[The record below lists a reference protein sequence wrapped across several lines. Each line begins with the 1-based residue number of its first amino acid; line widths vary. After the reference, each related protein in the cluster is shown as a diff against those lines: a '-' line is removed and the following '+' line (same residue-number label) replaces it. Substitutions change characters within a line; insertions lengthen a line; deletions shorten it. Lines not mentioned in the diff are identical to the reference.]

1 MSIRSPSV
9 RFDAPVGTW
18 KAPSPKGF
26 PPPAAVQP
34 TALRPAA
41 FELTSATPH
50 PADPSPGTPWAT
62 IQESLARAARQGLG
76 RFTGPDGAVHTPVT
90 LDSPVCALMRAHPAA
105 GPRCAEQCDG
115 GVRTALATGRTR
127 LFKCHAGLAVFV
139 TRAGAGPRGATAAA
153 AATPGAAGTVLLGGR
168 VFLGYDDL
176 HAFRAYADE
185 LGLDPEAVAGL
196 IPDIRMAD
204 LPQVKAFAEQAR
216 AAAAAVLALERDG
229 DAARAQGDRLRYL
242 MEVFAALEKERPA
255 EVPRAV
261 LHGLGILFGA
271 PAGLVLAPAED
282 DEAGELEPVEGG
294 RLAPV
299 AVFLGN
305 GAAFAREALAGTRV
319 DAGTRWL
326 QPALADRT
334 PVRHDAAHDLLK
346 AGFPAPTATVDA
358 FPITTGRRTGTVVA
372 LLNTPLTAEDRAA
385 VAVFCRH
392 AALLLEH
399 GEAPEPREAAPEGSE
414 APELAP
420 AAEGAPVPWETA
432 DADLLCRGILRRAAA
447 GVEAEHGSVMLL
459 DPAEDRLRV
468 RAVHGVDL
476 KYLEYIRIRPGEG
489 IAGTV
494 FATGRPMVVA
504 DIAKE
509 EGLKGGM
516 RARYLTRS
524 FVSLPIRLGERPLGV
539 INLSDKRG
547 GAAFSRG
554 DLRHLVPVA
563 QQAALALERIEALKR
578 SEELKKASMTDY
590 LTGLLNRAAF
600 DRRLAEEVERAQR
613 YPFASPLSLLVV
625 DIDDFKKVNDALG
638 LFTGDDCIRACAR
651 TLEEGT
657 RTIDSVYRRGGE
669 EFTVI
674 LPHTSREAALTLAE
688 RLCRQVALLQVV
700 SKHTPNAVSFTVSM
714 GLATYPD
721 DADSEDALF
730 QRANQALHAAKEGGK
745 NQVVTLPPGLPL

>member
-1 MSIRSPSV
+1 M
-9 RFDAPVGTW
+9 
-18 KAPSPKGF
+18 
-26 PPPAAVQP
+26 
-34 TALRPAA
+34 
-41 FELTSATPH
+41 TSAHPH
-50 PADPSPGTPWAT
+50 PADPPPGTPWAT
-62 IQESLARAARQGLG
+62 VQESISRAGRQALG
-76 RFTGPDGAVHTPVT
+76 RFSGPDGAPHTPIT

-115 GVRTALATGRTR
+115 GVRAALATGRTR

-139 TRAGAGPRGATAAA
+139 TRAGVGPRGH
-153 AATPGAAGTVLLGGR
+153 PGGSDGVAGTVLLGGK

-185 LGLDPEAVAGL
+185 LGLTPEAVADL
-196 IPDIRMAD
+196 IPDIRMAE
-204 LPQVKAFAEQAR
+204 LQEVKAFAEQAR
-216 AAAAAVLALERDG
+216 AAAAAVLALEREG

-242 MEVFAALEKERPA
+242 LEVFAALEKERPS

-271 PAGLVLAPAED
+271 PAGLLLAPTEGGRHLAPA
-282 DEAGELEPVEGG
+282 A
-294 RLAPV
+294 A
-299 AVFLGN
+299 FSGN
-305 GAAFAREALAGTRV
+305 GADFGGDALAATLV
-319 DAGTRWL
+319 DATARWL

-346 AGFPAPTATVDA
+346 AGFPAPTAAVDA
-358 FPITTGRRTGTVVA
+358 FPLSIGPGTGSPGGGTVVA
-372 LLNTPLTAEDRAA
+372 LLNTPLTPEDRAA

-392 AALLLEH
+392 AALLLERDP
-399 GEAPEPREAAPEGSE
+399 ERRAPAVGTERAEGPDDSDGQD
-414 APELAP
+414 LTP
-420 AAEGAPVPWETA
+420 AAEAAPVPWETA
-432 DADLLCRGILRRAAA
+432 DADLLCSGILRRAAA

-504 DIAKE
+504 DIARE
-509 EGLKGGM
+509 AGLKDGM
-516 RARYLTRS
+516 RARYRTRS
-524 FVSLPIRLGERPLGV
+524 FVSLPIGLGERPLGV

-547 GAAFSRG
+547 GAAFSRS

-625 DIDDFKKVNDALG
+625 DIDDFKKVNDSLG

-651 TLEEGT
+651 TLQEGT

-674 LPHTSREAALTLAE
+674 LPHTSRDAALTLAE
-688 RLCRQVALLQVV
+688 RLCRQVAELQVV
-700 SKHTPNAVSFTVSM
+700 SKHTPNAVAFTVSM

-730 QRANQALHAAKEGGK
+730 QRANQALHAAKIGGK